1 MIHRTLHE
9 VRSIFT
15 MGAFRCYE
23 GNISCST
30 GPLEVAEDLSFLRI
44 LVYSECIQFIYT
56 YVL

>member
-1 MIHRTLHE
+1 MIHPTILHE

-15 MGAFRCYE
+15 MRALRCYE
-23 GNISCST
+23 DGRRT
-30 GPLEVAEDLSFLRI
+30 FPLEVAEDLSFLRI